1 MKQANGF
8 VRGPLFLHVSTSWD
22 STLSH
27 SELLF
32 VSVIGNDVPFQ
43 TFNMM
48 FILSTNSY
56 SASSL
61 S

>member
-8 VRGPLFLHVSTSWD
+8 VRGPLLLHVSTSWD
-22 STLSH
+22 SNLSH

-32 VSVIGNDVPFQ
+32 VSVIGNDLPFQ
-43 TFNMM
+43 TFTMM
-48 FILSTNSY
+48 FILSKISY
-56 SASSL
+56 SASSF

>member
-8 VRGPLFLHVSTSWD
+8 VRGPLVLHVSTSWD

-32 VSVIGNDVPFQ
+32 VSVIGNDVPFH
-43 TFNMM
+43 
-48 FILSTNSY
+48 ILLLRLANSY
-56 SASSL
+56 
-61 S
+61 